1 MRIEPIEDFPNVLPL
16 VPSKVTRSKERVRR
30 HKHALW
36 LVGVFVNSSCDK
48 AEEHQLP
55 GFQGRFYRVDSISQ
69 HGF

>member
-1 MRIEPIEDFPNVLPL
+1 
-16 VPSKVTRSKERVRR
+16 VRR